1 MSKVALEDGAGKVEL
16 HLPHPSG
23 TVPIHFAGGASD
35 ISVLRP
41 VGVPVRVAVQGRIG
55 KLRVDGRSFE
65 ATDKEPFHSPGFAR
79 EADRYDI
86 EVAGS
91 GYVFVIATEPEIRHG
106 VSTGRRSKLTRH

>member
-1 MSKVALEDGAGKVEL
+1 MVTLEGGAGKVEL
-16 HLPHPSG
+16 HLPHPPG

-55 KLRVDGRSFE
+55 KLQVDGRSIE
-65 ATDKEPFHSPGFAR
+65 ATDEPFQSPGFAR

-86 EVAGS
+86 ELAGS
-91 GYVFVIATEPEIRHG
+91 GYVFVIATEPEIRHRS
-106 VSTGRRSKLTRH
+106 STGRRRHS